1 VNLLSNAIKY
11 GGGPGSTV
19 NIDLQQCTVR
29 EALSAA
35 LSAGTSDLK
44 LCNGEKINVVEN
56 GGESVVLISIRDHGH
71 GISEEEMG
79 NLFGK
84 YVQLEKQ
91 NHPRASK
98 FSKTQPMS
106 TGLGLHLVLNF
117 IRSMDGHIFVR
128 NSESGGSIFS
138 FWFPQAQFENKTIAI
153 TKNDT
158 AQELTVSH
166 CKLSKEVA
174 ALHRVVVVDDSGT
187 FRLTN
192 CGMNS
197 LSKINIPL
205 GFFQ

>member
-19 NIDLQQCTVR
+19 NIDWQQCTIG
-29 EALSAA
+29 EAVSAA

-44 LCNGEKINVVEN
+44 LCNGEKIDLVEN
-56 GGESVVLISIRDHGH
+56 SGERVIIISIRDHGQ
-71 GISEEEMG
+71 GISIEEMG
-79 NLFGK
+79 FLFGK

-91 NHPRASK
+91 NHSRASK

-117 IRSMDGHIFVR
+117 VRSMEGHIFVR

-138 FWFPQAQFENKTIAI
+138 FWFPQAQFQNKKNAIA
-153 TKNDT
+153 KNDNS
-158 AQELTVSH
+158 QELTLTH

-187 FRLTN
+187 L
-192 CGMNS
+192 
-197 LSKINIPL
+197 
-205 GFFQ
+205 